1 MKIQSPK
8 PLPYLFP
15 APLVLVSCGTM
26 ITPNLITIAWAGIVN
41 SDPPMVSISVRP
53 ERHSYKLI
61 DASGT
66 FIVNLV
72 NKEILKAA
80 DFCGLK
86 SGHDLNKFE
95 ATNLTPIEWGN
106 NNIPYIKESP
116 VSMCCKLY
124 QKVNLGTHT
133 MFIGEIIEIIV
144 DEQFLEPN
152 GKLNLEKADLV
163 SYITPHYHSQSDIIG
178 MYGFSLKQTNI

>member
-80 DFCGLK
+80 DFCGLNPDYAMG
-86 SGHDLNKFE
+86 SY
-95 ATNLTPIEWGN
+95 LTR
-106 NNIPYIKESP
+106 
-116 VSMCCKLY
+116 
-124 QKVNLGTHT
+124 
-133 MFIGEIIEIIV
+133 
-144 DEQFLEPN
+144 
-152 GKLNLEKADLV
+152 
-163 SYITPHYHSQSDIIG
+163 
-178 MYGFSLKQTNI
+178 